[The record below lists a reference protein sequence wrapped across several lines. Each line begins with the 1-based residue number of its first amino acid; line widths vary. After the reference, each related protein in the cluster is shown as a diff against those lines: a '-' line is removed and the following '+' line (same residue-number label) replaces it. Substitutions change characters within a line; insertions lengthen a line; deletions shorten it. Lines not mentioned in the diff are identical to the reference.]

1 MPGSRELGGHLVC
14 DHAAERVASQ
24 KAGVFSDHGT
34 DLTNGGINDRVQTS
48 LGVDHVEPGWILYH
62 QKAKLFL
69 KSAAE
74 SHKRSIV
81 SCCARHQYEQ
91 RPCVAAALALLFLAA
106 AAASQRSTNRKR
118 QALHRGMGEQRR
130 KRQTCAEPLVAF
142 ADKPERVKGI
152 TAEIEI
158 VIADPDTVILEPI
171 TPNLE
176 GLLFDIISRLS
187 ANALDGLQGDS
198 FCVR

>member
-1 MPGSRELGGHLVC
+1 MKSGGHLVC
-14 DHAAERVASQ
+14 DHAAERVAGQ

-34 DLTNGGINDRVQTS
+34 DLTNGGINDRVQTP
-48 LGVDHVEPGWILYH
+48 LGVDHVEPGWILDH

-91 RPCVAAALALLFLAA
+91 RPCVAAALALLLLA
-106 AAASQRSTNRKR
+106 AAASQRCVNRKR
-118 QALHRGMGEQRR
+118 QVLHCRMGEQRR

-142 ADKPERVKGI
+142 ADKPKSVKRI

-158 VIADPDTVILEPI
+158 VVADPDTVILEPI

-176 GLLFDIISRLS
+176 GRFFDVIPRLS
-187 ANALDGLQGDS
+187 ANVLDGL
-198 FCVR
+198 